1 MSLSL
6 PKLILLPPA
15 VVGVAALALVAA
27 LAAPLRAPPPLASI
41 HAGAMNIDREGL
53 AALSRFQARDGTWLA
68 YRLYPAQ
75 NGVMDRLALIA
86 HGSSASSDEMHVV
99 ARTLAQNG
107 VAAVAIDARGH
118 GASGTR
124 GDIAYLGQLDD
135 DLADLIAEM
144 RKSYPTARL
153 ELIGH
158 SAGGGF
164 ALRIAGGP
172 LGAQF
177 DRFVLLAPYLGYT
190 APTNRPNEGAGKWV
204 EVDLPRMIA
213 LTLLSRLGNA
223 WAQSLPV
230 IAFANVPE
238 AARSVTSRYS
248 ARLAGNYGPPAD
260 WRAAFQAAAG
270 RIDVIVGENDEL
282 MNAPAYRDAVEPLG
296 AKVTLL
302 PDVDHM
308 GIVHRPAA
316 LAAILAA
323 AAPALPSPLAGE
335 GGP

>member
-6 PKLILLPPA
+6 SKLILLPPA
-15 VVGVAALALVAA
+15 ALGVAALALAAA
-27 LAAPLRAPPPLASI
+27 LAAPLRMPPPLASI
-41 HAGAMNIDREGL
+41 HAGAMNIDREGMP
-53 AALSRFQARDGTWLA
+53 ALSRFQARDGTWLA

-75 NGVMDRLALIA
+75 NGAKDRLAIVT
-86 HGSSASSDEMHVV
+86 HGSSAASSEMNVV
-99 ARTLAQNG
+99 ARELARNG
-107 VAAVAIDARGH
+107 VAAVAIDQRGH

-135 DLADLIAEM
+135 DLADLIGET
-144 RKSYPTARL
+144 RKSYPSARL

-172 LGAQF
+172 LGAEF
-177 DRFVLLAPYLGYT
+177 DHFVLLAPYLGYT
-190 APTNRPNEGAGKWV
+190 APTNRPNEGEGKWV
-204 EVDLPRMIA
+204 EVDFPRMVA
-213 LTLLSRLGNA
+213 LTLLNRLGNT

-230 IAFANVPE
+230 VAFANAPE
-238 AARSVTSRYS
+238 VAPFVTNSYS

-260 WRAAFQAAAG
+260 WRAALQAAAG

-302 PDVDHM
+302 PEVDHI
-308 GIVHRPAA
+308 GIVHQPAA
-316 LAAILAA
+316 LAAIVAA
-323 AAPALPSPLAGE
+323 AVPAVVR
-335 GGP
+335 